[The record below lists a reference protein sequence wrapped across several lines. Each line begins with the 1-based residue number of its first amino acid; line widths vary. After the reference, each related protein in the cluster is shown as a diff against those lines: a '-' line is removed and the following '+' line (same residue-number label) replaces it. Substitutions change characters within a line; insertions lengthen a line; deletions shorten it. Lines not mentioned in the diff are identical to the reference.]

1 MLNYS
6 ISPLLL
12 YLFFFFFQDSKSE
25 GDSKAR
31 KVLGHTFTKEE
42 ERGKKLSCD
51 KCGKTIWMWQSL
63 FTCNGTDWS
72 IIRHFKNKNGNGA
85 EIRPTI
91 VSVIVTWDA
100 PVSYW
105 HNLVPRALFPPHL
118 QSQGEAPWGRG
129 CYWHFSPVPSNSPRT
144 LCES

>member
-1 MLNYS
+1 MRRLNPAEGLLDLQSLSCYSPALKRVVAHLLNDS

-63 FTCNGTDWS
+63 FTCNGTD
-72 IIRHFKNKNGNGA
+72 
-85 EIRPTI
+85 
-91 VSVIVTWDA
+91 
-100 PVSYW
+100 
-105 HNLVPRALFPPHL
+105 
-118 QSQGEAPWGRG
+118 
-129 CYWHFSPVPSNSPRT
+129 
-144 LCES
+144 

>member
-1 MLNYS
+1 MRGLNPAEGLLDLQSLSCYFKRVVDHLLDS

-63 FTCNGTDWS
+63 FTCNGTD
-72 IIRHFKNKNGNGA
+72 
-85 EIRPTI
+85 
-91 VSVIVTWDA
+91 
-100 PVSYW
+100 
-105 HNLVPRALFPPHL
+105 
-118 QSQGEAPWGRG
+118 
-129 CYWHFSPVPSNSPRT
+129 
-144 LCES
+144 